1 MHLFLCIAFFMP
13 VAAATTELKRS
24 GRGTLRYLVAVPSGA
39 CAGGFDRLVGLE
51 ARESTVVEMPA
62 IFQAGAKYSCHRSI
76 CGGIALDCCWEHLG
90 IQAGG
95 ICRRACRTV
104 TYLYECA

>member
-13 VAAATTELKRS
+13 VAAATTTELKRS
-24 GRGTLRYLVAVPSGA
+24 SGGTLRYLVAVPRR
-39 CAGGFDRLVGLE
+39 FDRLVGLE

-62 IFQAGAKYSCHRSI
+62 IFQAGAKMQLPSLYI
-76 CGGIALDCCWEHLG
+76 CGGIALDCCWQHLG

-104 TYLYECA
+104 TYLFECA